1 MSAKKAKKKVEKA
14 VSESV
19 KDEEAKAV
27 DSEVEETEAV
37 SEDKEAEEKE
47 EPEKKEAEEAETEVS
62 ADAEA
67 SDDSED
73 EEEDSEE
80 DSEEES
86 EEDSEENPVAKKD
99 PIPAIMAVVI
109 VAIIMA
115 AVLYYVLP
123 KVLVPSFGYTLEEF
137 NTRLDESDISKKMQA
152 QYTTLTP
159 QFKAVDKESIKEI
172 WSIKGEIDEA
182 EQKRLDARFKPFV
195 KTLVATE
202 ELENV
207 LVEANTRKSDGQLT
221 RMCVYCTYD
230 DQHMTMM
237 MVHFGA
243 ILGNFMPD
251 LTFTNC
257 VSLLMSSSNE
267 ANLEGLFY
275 VRGDIAFKLAMEN
288 IGGKLY
294 IKLEIVPAKSLKAEQ
309 IKRTIPVE
317 TAAASETAAV
327 SETTTATSAA

>member
-37 SEDKEAEEKE
+37 SEDIEAEEQE
-47 EPEKKEAEEAETEVS
+47 DSEKKEAEEGEEGETEVS

-67 SDDSED
+67 SD
-73 EEEDSEE
+73 E
-80 DSEEES
+80 DSEEEEDEDEES
-86 EEDSEENPVAKKD
+86 EEKPVAKKD

-309 IKRTIPVE
+309 IKSTFPVE
-317 TAAASETAAV
+317 TTAASETTA
-327 SETTTATSAA
+327 ATSAT

>member
-47 EPEKKEAEEAETEVS
+47 DPEKKEAEEAETEVS

-80 DSEEES
+80 EEDSDEES
-86 EEDSEENPVAKKD
+86 EEKPVAKKD

-182 EQKRLDARFKPFV
+182 EQKRLNARFKPFV

-317 TAAASETAAV
+317 TAAVSETA
-327 SETTTATSAA
+327 TATSAA